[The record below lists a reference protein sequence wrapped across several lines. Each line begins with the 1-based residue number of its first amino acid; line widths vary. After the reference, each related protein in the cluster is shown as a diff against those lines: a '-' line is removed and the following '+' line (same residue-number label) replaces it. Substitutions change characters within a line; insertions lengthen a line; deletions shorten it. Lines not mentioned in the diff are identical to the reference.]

1 MQSENPD
8 PVHRTHMQGTV
19 SYPLEFKP
27 MMGYRTYLREKYGFS
42 EQEAEG
48 ILMATHDTVSLVIER
63 LGSLETHLDGRFDDV
78 SKAIR
83 EVKRNQWIHTITVTV
98 TVVAAALVPFIA

>member
-1 MQSENPD
+1 MQSESSD
-8 PVHRTHMQGTV
+8 PARRIHTQGTV
-19 SYPLEFKP
+19 SYPLEFKA

-48 ILMATHDTVSLVIER
+48 RMMPTHDTVSLVIER
-63 LGSLETHLDGRFDDV
+63 LGTLEAHLDGRFDDV

-83 EVKRNQWIHTITVTV
+83 EVKRNQWIHTIAVTA
-98 TVVAAALVPFIA
+98 TVAAAAIAPFIA